1 MKTYTMDQL
10 VTFNSEQIDQI
21 QKSIDNDALAY
32 LEEQNAGLS
41 FLSAKDRMYLEEY
54 YTDTMERILMD
65 EKAIVSAI
73 GKEEGA
79 DIGGIHVEGP
89 FISPKAP
96 SYEPCPSSKSI

>member
-41 FLSAKDRMYLEEY
+41 FLSAKDRMYLE
-54 YTDTMERILMD
+54 
-65 EKAIVSAI
+65 
-73 GKEEGA
+73 
-79 DIGGIHVEGP
+79 
-89 FISPKAP
+89 
-96 SYEPCPSSKSI
+96 